1 MRFYMFIL
9 FFYHVNSFI
18 KPKQCLFLKYNK
30 TLQQNITVPIV
41 RQKQPTQIEE
51 GYIYCLSNPLY
62 PNTYKVGTTKK
73 DPKIRA
79 KQLYTTGVP
88 EPFKIEF
95 AKKTQDY
102 KRKEVIVHDL
112 LSTCGQR
119 FHKREFFNVSLD
131 TIRKLFELI
140 DGENIYP

>member
-1 MRFYMFIL
+1 MRLFVYMFL
-9 FFYHVNSFI
+9 FFSHVNSFI
-18 KPKQCLFLKYNK
+18 KPNNRAFLSSK
-30 TLQQNITVPIV
+30 I
-41 RQKQPTQIEE
+41 QKQQPKQIEE

>member
-1 MRFYMFIL
+1 MRLFVYMFL
-9 FFYHVNSFI
+9 FISKANSFI
-18 KPKQCLFLKYNK
+18 KPNQRVFLSSK
-30 TLQQNITVPIV
+30 I
-41 RQKQPTQIEE
+41 QKPQPTRREE

-102 KRKEVIVHDL
+102 KHKEVIIHDL